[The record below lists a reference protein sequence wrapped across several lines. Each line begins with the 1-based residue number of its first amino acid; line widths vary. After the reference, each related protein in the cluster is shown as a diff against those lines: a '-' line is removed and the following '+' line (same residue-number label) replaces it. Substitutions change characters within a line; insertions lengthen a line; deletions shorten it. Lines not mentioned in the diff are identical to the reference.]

1 MSTRSQQSTAR
12 RDAAWNAEVAQMKT
26 RLENAWR
33 EGEYVAE
40 SLWHQSAVA
49 ALHWVAGNRSRVSGF
64 RQAVKGTPVE
74 QALDVALKAVR
85 AEAHAPA
92 PRAPRKAAQ
101 KAKAAATP
109 RGDGRAPARA
119 AARKRTSR

>member
-12 RDAAWNAEVAQMKT
+12 RAAAWNAEVAQMKE
-26 RLENAWR
+26 RMESAWR

-74 QALDVALKAVR
+74 KALDLALKAVR
-85 AEAHAPA
+85 SEARAPA
-92 PRAPRKAAQ
+92 PRTPR
-101 KAKAAATP
+101 KAKAAAP
-109 RGDGRAPARA
+109 ARGNGKAPVRA
-119 AARKRTSR
+119 AATKRKAR

>member
-12 RDAAWNAEVAQMKT
+12 RNAAWNAEVAQMKE
-26 RLENAWR
+26 RMESAWR
-33 EGEYVAE
+33 EGEHVAE

-74 QALDVALKAVR
+74 KALDVALKAVR
-85 AEAHAPA
+85 AEARAPA
-92 PRAPRKAAQ
+92 PRAPRK
-101 KAKAAATP
+101 KAKAAAP
-109 RGDGRAPARA
+109 ARGNGRVPVRA
-119 AARKRTSR
+119 AAKKRKAR